1 MIRKGPFNIY
11 QGGRRFEKECFF
23 VKNIRGEFYNSDNFQ
38 RGVIAIL

>member
-23 VKNIRGEFYNSDNFQ
+23 VKNIKEEFYNSDSFL
-38 RGVIAIL
+38 RGMIEIL